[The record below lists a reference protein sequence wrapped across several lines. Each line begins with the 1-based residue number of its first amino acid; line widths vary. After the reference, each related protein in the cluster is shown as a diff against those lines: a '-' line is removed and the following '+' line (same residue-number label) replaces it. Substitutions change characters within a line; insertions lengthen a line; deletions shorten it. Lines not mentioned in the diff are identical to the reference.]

1 MRRSS
6 RLRGLLL
13 MLILA
18 AFALRLYRLDLQD
31 VWWDEARNVEVAAR
45 PVTEIATAGEL
56 DIHPP
61 VYFYLLHGWMG
72 LARDTAFAI
81 RFLSTWFGVLFIAL
95 MYTLGRRT
103 GGLWAGVGT
112 ALAAAF
118 LPFLLGEAQEG
129 RMYTMALAWLAA
141 TALALAGFE
150 RIAQHPEREDG
161 STSSTRPRQSKDAQ
175 LHTIALAVFSALAL
189 LTHYAAVFALV
200 PLWGWAGLSALLAP
214 PRQRAVIWPRLR
226 TLLLAG
232 LLTALLCLPGLP
244 VALRQIPGY
253 RNPNLVVPQVSGF
266 LAELARV
273 YSLGEHFDPAQALP
287 WMLALGMLLVG
298 GWLAA
303 ILTSRPPFLSGT
315 LGERRSGEG
324 VGGEVRGLAVLALL
338 WAVLPLLIYY
348 LVISDRAT
356 AATRYISVALPGWLL
371 LAGLALAGWARLH
384 RGLGL
389 LAAAAFVAILI
400 PGLHTDLTDTRFF
413 RDDTRGLIAWLD
425 ERTDPARDL
434 ILVDQRYPFG
444 FYYDRWNS
452 MAGGFPPAEPPD
464 RTPAQ
469 YLFVDLNTLADRLTQ
484 LTRGM
489 ERVYWVRWFE
499 SDTDPRG
506 AVPFMLEKFGTAE
519 GEAAFRGY
527 TLTWYVIAPDTRF
540 ELTQPLA
547 EVDAAFSDQLRLEGV
562 AFGGHG
568 AGLTSTLDE
577 VRATSAPADKPVWAV
592 VRWAPLLGAAA
603 PDTTLR
609 QGLKATLVLEDANGL
624 IVARDD
630 RSIVNDR
637 HLAPSQWTADT
648 QPLGVFLLQPEPATA
663 PGRYTLKLAVYDPVT
678 LAQLPAAGSRAEGPF
693 VTLGEVTLMRATRVP
708 AIEQLPL
715 DAPASFS
722 WRGLRLLG
730 RGPLPTS
737 LSPGDRL
744 DVDLYWQAQQA
755 SLPNLQ
761 VQFELQPLA
770 PAEPFAASVTHT
782 GTLANG
788 YTTDIWVAGE
798 TVRDRQVWRLD
809 PALPTGSY
817 RLALRLLDGDEAS
830 PSTELGQVEIA
841 GRAHSFE
848 PPAAMAQTSGATFG
862 ALGRLLGYDG
872 PTLTGDTLALTLY
885 WQALGPSAGPYN
897 VSVQLLDAGG
907 VLAAQRDQP
916 PGDGAYS
923 TTGWLEGEVLADA
936 YRVDLPPGLPPG
948 TYTVIVKLY
957 DAMSFAPLS
966 VSLPDGSA
974 AGEYLRIAEVEI
986 D

>member
-1 MRRSS
+1 MK
-6 RLRGLLL
+6 RLAPLHGLLL
-13 MLILA
+13 VLILA

-31 VWWDEARNVEVAAR
+31 VWWDEARNIEVAAR
-45 PVTEIATAGEL
+45 PVAEIATAGEL

-61 VYFYLLHGWMG
+61 IYFYLLHGWMG
-72 LARDTAFAI
+72 LAGGSAFTI

-95 MYTLGRRT
+95 MYALGRRT
-103 GGLWAGVGT
+103 GGPWAGAGT

-118 LPFLLGEAQEG
+118 LPFLFGEAQEA
-129 RMYTMALAWLAA
+129 RMYTMTLAWLAA
-141 TALALAGFE
+141 AALALVAPAGL
-150 RIAQHPEREDG
+150 
-161 STSSTRPRQSKDAQ
+161 RPGRRQAI
-175 LHTIALAVFSALAL
+175 LWIALAIFSALAL

-200 PLWGWAGLSALLAP
+200 PLWSWAGLSALSAP
-214 PRQRAVIWPRLR
+214 PRRWAIVWPRLR
-226 TLLLAG
+226 ALLFAG

-253 RNPNLVVPQVSGF
+253 RNPNLVVPPVSGF

-273 YSLGEHFDPAQALP
+273 YSLGEHFDPAQVRL
-287 WMLALGMLLVG
+287 WMLALSVLLAG
-298 GWLAA
+298 GLLAA
-303 ILTSRPPFLSGT
+303 ILTSWPPLLSRT
-315 LGERRSGEG
+315 LGERRLGEGGSGEG
-324 VGGEVRGLAVLALL
+324 VGSKVRGPAVLALL
-338 WAVLPLLIYY
+338 WAVVPLLIYY

-356 AATRYISVALPGWLL
+356 SATRYISVALPGWLL

-384 RGLGL
+384 RRLGL
-389 LAAAAFVAILI
+389 LAAVALVAILI

-425 ERTDPARDL
+425 EHTDPAGDL

-452 MAGGFPPAEPPD
+452 MAGGFPPAEPAN

-469 YLFVDLNTLADRLTQ
+469 YLFVDLNTLADWLTQ
-484 LTRGM
+484 LTQGR

-527 TLTWYVIAPDTRF
+527 TLTWYTIAPDTRF
-540 ELTQPLA
+540 ELAQPLA
-547 EVDAAFSDQLRLEGV
+547 EADAAFGDQVRLEGV

-568 AGLTSTLDE
+568 PGPTSTLDE
-577 VRATSAPADKPVWAV
+577 VRAATAPADKPVWAV
-592 VRWAPLLGAAA
+592 VRWAPLPGAAA
-603 PDTTLR
+603 PDTALR

-624 IVARDD
+624 IVAQDD
-630 RSIVNDR
+630 RTIVNDR
-637 HLAPSQWTADT
+637 HLAPAEWTADAR
-648 QPLGVFLLQPEPATA
+648 PLGVFLLHPEPATA
-663 PGRYTLKLAVYDPVT
+663 PGRYTLKLAVYDPAT
-678 LAQLPAAGSRAEGPF
+678 LAQLPATGPRAEGTF
-693 VTLGEVTLMRATRVP
+693 MTLGKVNLARATRPP
-708 AIEQLPL
+708 AVEQLPL
-715 DAPASFS
+715 DEPTSFS
-722 WRGLRLLG
+722 WRGLHLLG

-744 DVDLYWQAQQA
+744 QVDLYWQAGQA
-755 SLPNLQ
+755 PLPDLQ

-770 PAEPFAASVTHT
+770 PAEPSAAPVTHT
-782 GTLANG
+782 GAPANG
-788 YTTDIWVAGE
+788 YVTDAWAAGE

-809 PALPTGSY
+809 PALPTGVY
-817 RLALRLLDGDEAS
+817 RLVLRLLDGEAAS
-830 PSTELGQVEIA
+830 PITELGQVEIA

-848 PPAAMAQTSGATFG
+848 PPAAMAQASGATFG

-872 PTLTGDTLALTLY
+872 PTITGDTLTLTLY
-885 WQALGPSAGPYN
+885 WQALGPSTGPYN

-907 VLAAQRDQP
+907 MLAAQRDQP
-916 PGDGAYS
+916 PGDGAYP
-923 TTGWLEGEVLADA
+923 TTGWLAGEVLADG
-936 YRVDLPPGLPPG
+936 YQVDLPPGLPQG

-957 DAMSFAPLS
+957 DAATFAPLP

-986 D
+986 GR